1 MGVSISAWSRAHTFG
16 IIWGSLIAQPGW
28 KDVPEEY
35 KGLGGH
41 SFVFLNYIYSGSAIT
56 GMAIADQGFQNDEPL
71 ARGDWGVW
79 FGANLFKKQGR
90 ESGREPGHVRYGPN
104 P

>member
-1 MGVSISAWSRAHTFG
+1 VIQV
-16 IIWGSLIAQPGW
+16 WGSADDYANVKQGHRA
-28 KDVPEEY
+28 Y
-35 KGLGGH
+35 GH

-79 FGANLFKKQGR
+79 FGANLFKKP
-90 ESGREPGHVRYGPN
+90 GREPGHVRYGPN